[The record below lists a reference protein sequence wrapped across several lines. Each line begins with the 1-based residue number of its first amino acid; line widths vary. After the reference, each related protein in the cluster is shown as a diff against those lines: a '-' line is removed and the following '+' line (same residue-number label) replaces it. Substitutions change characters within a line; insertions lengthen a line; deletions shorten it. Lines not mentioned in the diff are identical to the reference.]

1 MFFLDP
7 CPLPLDPIHVLRASV
22 VRNFWIF
29 SVFLTIANLVRRAV
43 VAQYLVS
50 DKKERLEALKRLSE
64 VGGATG
70 DWEEIEKQILQ
81 EIPILTNNTYLGFFY
96 WALNFFISSVSKGS
110 T

>member
-1 MFFLDP
+1 ML
-7 CPLPLDPIHVLRASV
+7 
-22 VRNFWIF
+22 F
-29 SVFLTIANLVRRAV
+29 SPDLYRQLKKIAQVEQTTIANLVRRAV

-81 EIPILTNNTYLGFFY
+81 G
-96 WALNFFISSVSKGS
+96 WAGK
-110 T
+110 

>member
-1 MFFLDP
+1 MQTLTYRTTM
-7 CPLPLDPIHVLRASV
+7 L
-22 VRNFWIF
+22 F
-29 SVFLTIANLVRRAV
+29 SPDLYRQLKKIAQVEQTTIANLVRRAV

-96 WALNFFISSVSKGS
+96 WALNFFIFSVSKGS